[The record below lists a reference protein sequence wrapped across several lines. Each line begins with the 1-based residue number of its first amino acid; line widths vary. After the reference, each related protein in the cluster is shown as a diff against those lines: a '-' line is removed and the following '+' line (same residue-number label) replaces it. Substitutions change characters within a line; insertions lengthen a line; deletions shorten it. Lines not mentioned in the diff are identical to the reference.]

1 VANGTLALELVLR
14 SLGIGVGDEVI
25 VPALTFAAPASS
37 VLAVGA
43 TVVLVDVTAA
53 SWTLD
58 PEHVAE
64 AITARTRAIIA
75 VDVMGHPADYDALN
89 RFGLPVIEDAAEAHG
104 AMYKGRP
111 CGSFGLASIF
121 SFHANKAITTG
132 EGGCVATDSGELAR
146 SMRVVA
152 NHGMRPEQPYVHDV
166 VGRNVRMTNLVAA
179 VGLGQL
185 DRWTELLAAR
195 GRICRLYDELLDS
208 SMCAARP
215 VADWA
220 SYGPW
225 LHTITANQRSTVLSL
240 VRKHG
245 IDARA
250 IWPTLS
256 SQPLFGLV
264 KQCRVAEEVAASAMW
279 LPTSSTMTDED
290 VRFVA
295 DAVNDALVDARS
307 GL

>member
-1 VANGTLALELVLR
+1 MERCTRVDPAVRSGWHPSSASTPTRRSPQVKVAALR
-14 SLGIGVGDEVI
+14 
-25 VPALTFAAPASS
+25 P
-37 VLAVGA
+37 
-43 TVVLVDVTAA
+43 
-53 SWTLD
+53 
-58 PEHVAE
+58 
-64 AITARTRAIIA
+64 TRAS
-75 VDVMGHPADYDALN
+75 
-89 RFGLPVIEDAAEAHG
+89 LP
-104 AMYKGRP
+104 GR
-111 CGSFGLASIF
+111 CG
-121 SFHANKAITTG
+121 
-132 EGGCVATDSGELAR
+132 
-146 SMRVVA
+146 VVA

-166 VGRNVRMTNLVAA
+166 VGRNFRMTNLVAA

-256 SQPLFGLV
+256 SQPLSAWSSS
-264 KQCRVAEEVAASAMW
+264 VA
-279 LPTSSTMTDED
+279 L
-290 VRFVA
+290 R
-295 DAVNDALVDARS
+295 RR
-307 GL
+307 